1 MEPLAD
7 AGGFLLLRANLA
19 RSLEGGIPCL
29 DRLRAAARWTK
40 TEPCALPF
48 AENSRRNLRNRTCW
62 PLRLTRTFF
71 FSRRYQKKPSPP
83 SMRRAMTIR
92 EGPSYPGPERK
103 PTMEVSL
110 CPYFFFNC
118 LNRQKKL
125 APWTDNSGNQYEI
138 VQSENNNALSCVRMA
153 PCRPGAFLFSSAF
166 FGPIW
171 PEAWRNTKGRH
182 SLPGAVF
189 SRFPTGQ
196 KGNGPP
202 CHFV

>member
-1 MEPLAD
+1 
-7 AGGFLLLRANLA
+7 
-19 RSLEGGIPCL
+19 
-29 DRLRAAARWTK
+29 
-40 TEPCALPF
+40 
-48 AENSRRNLRNRTCW
+48 
-62 PLRLTRTFF
+62 
-71 FSRRYQKKPSPP
+71 
-83 SMRRAMTIR
+83 MTIR

-171 PEAWRNTKGRH
+171 PEAWRNTKGGTLYRVTSFRVSPQDKKETGHHVILYEESCFIPASNEPSRH
-182 SLPGAVF
+182 ACKHIWRMPRGSKTLLLAAGFLIDRISLTFHTIV
-189 SRFPTGQ
+189 
-196 KGNGPP
+196 
-202 CHFV
+202 